1 MNKYTYI
8 LLMGM
13 MYFIYPCRAQILTPE
28 EAVSVALSKNFD
40 IVLAKQAADIAET
53 YDTKANA
60 GMLPVINLTT
70 GDVFNLNNINQKF
83 TTGQEVVKNWVPVNS
98 FSAGVNMNWT
108 VFDGLKM
115 YATKERLEQLAL
127 LGDLQVKQQVQNTVA
142 EVLQQYY
149 EVVRQKQQITALK
162 VSLEISAERVKLAQA
177 KFDVGYSDK
186 TPLLQAKVDLSAQQV
201 SLNKQETLLE
211 QSKIMLNQL
220 LGRDPLITFDVVD
233 TIVIQ
238 YVPNI
243 TLIQDSIST
252 NNYSIQQA
260 LKNIEILQLE
270 RKEINAQKLPRI
282 SLSSGYNFSQNNS
295 KAGLQLFNRS
305 YGPTVGVSASI
316 PLFNGGLVKNQLEI
330 SSINIA
336 SQQIELEQVKN
347 NLSSTA
353 LMTYKAYENAMTALK
368 LNEENVGVAKENV
381 VVTMERLR
389 LNQANTLEIKQAQSS
404 YEQAMYNVILARYE
418 AKMAEINLRKLLNNL
433 IQ

>member
-8 LLMGM
+8 LIVSMI
-13 MYFIYPCRAQILTPE
+13 YFIYPCCAQILTPE
-28 EAVSVALSKNFD
+28 EAVSVALTKNFD

-60 GMLPVINLTT
+60 GMVPVINLTT

-83 TTGQEVVKNWVPVNS
+83 TTGQEVIKNWVPVNS

-149 EVVRQKQQITALK
+149 EVVRQKQQIAALK
-162 VSLEISAERVKLAQA
+162 VSLEISTERVQLAQA

-233 TIVIQ
+233 TIIIQ
-238 YVPNI
+238 YVPNVA
-243 TLIQDSIST
+243 LIQDSIST
-252 NNYSIQQA
+252 NHYSIQQA

-270 RKEINAQKLPRI
+270 RKEINAQKLPKI

-295 KAGLQLFNRS
+295 KAGLQLFSRS
-305 YGPTVGVSASI
+305 YGPTVGVNASI
-316 PLFNGGLVKNQLEI
+316 SLFNGGLVKNQLEI

-353 LMTYKAYENAMTALK
+353 LMAYKEYENAMTALK

-381 VVTMERLR
+381 LVTMERLR

-404 YEQAMYNVILARYE
+404 YELAMYYVVLARYE
-418 AKMAEINLRKLLNNL
+418 AKIAEINLRKLLNNL
-433 IQ
+433 VQ